1 MNPIE
6 KLQQFIKSRRTVPF
20 LQTGDGKKVSVD
32 VQAKDLEVASQWK
45 LMWWKFR
52 KHKLAMAGGIVVIL
66 YYIVAIFCEFFA
78 PVLST
83 TYNAQYV
90 YAPPQ
95 HLQIFRDGRLFL
107 HVNGYGFERDPVSF
121 KKTWQIDED
130 VVIPVGFFVKGEDYK
145 LWGIIPANI
154 RFIGP
159 KEIGDPFFL
168 LGSDKTGRDIFSR
181 IVYSSRISLTVGLV
195 GVMISLTL
203 GVVLGG
209 ISGLVG
215 GWVDNVIQRAIEI
228 LLSIPNLPIW
238 LALAAVVPVNW
249 PPLRVYFMITII
261 LAIVGQWSWTF
272 MARVVRSRF
281 LALREE
287 DFVLAA
293 TLDGCS
299 NWRLITKHMVPSFL
313 SHIIASVTLAIPG
326 MIIGETAL
334 SFLGLGLRPPVV
346 SWGVMLQDAQK
357 VGLIAV
363 TPWVLFP
370 GLAIFIVVLAFNF
383 LGDGIRD
390 AADPYR

>member
-1 MNPIE
+1 MTQE
-6 KLQQFIKSRRTVPF
+6 QELQVNEMLPMAASSAP
-20 LQTGDGKKVSVD
+20 SSSS
-32 VQAKDLEVASQWK
+32 KDLEVASQWR

-52 KHKLAMAGGIVVIL
+52 KHKLAMVGGIIVFL
-66 YYIVAIFCEFFA
+66 YYLVALFCEFFS
-78 PVLST
+78 PTLST
-83 TYNAQYV
+83 TYNEQYV

-95 HLQIFRDGRLFL
+95 QIHFFQDGRLSPF
-107 HVNGYGFERDPVSF
+107 VYGYAFERDPVSF
-121 KKTWQIDED
+121 KKTWTVDEESVISIGLFVRGEEYKMWGLIPWD
-130 VVIPVGFFVKGEDYK
+130 VHLF
-145 LWGIIPANI
+145 
-154 RFIGP
+154 GP
-159 KEIGDPFFL
+159 KEVGEPFFL
-168 LGSDKTGRDIFSR
+168 LGSDKSGRDILSR
-181 IVYSSRISLTVGLV
+181 IFYSSRVSLTVGLM
-195 GVMISLTL
+195 GVLISLSL
-203 GVVLGG
+203 GIFMGG

-238 LALAAVVPVNW
+238 LALAAVVPVDW
-249 PPLRVYFMITII
+249 PPLRVYFMITVI
-261 LAIVGQWSWTF
+261 LAVIGQWSWTF

-299 NWRLITKHMVPSFL
+299 NWRLISKHMVPSFL
-313 SHIIASVTLAIPG
+313 SHIIASVTLAVPG

-363 TPWVLFP
+363 TPWVLYP
-370 GLAIFIVVLAFNF
+370 GLAIFIVVLALNF
-383 LGDGIRD
+383 FGDGIRD
-390 AADPYR
+390 AADPYH

>member
-1 MNPIE
+1 MAQAQKWHGVRVP
-6 KLQQFIKSRRTVPF
+6 QF
-20 LQTGDGKKVSVD
+20 KKRMDQPTETRS
-32 VQAKDLEVASQWK
+32 LEVASQWK
-45 LMWWKFR
+45 LMWLKFR
-52 KHKLAMAGGIVVIL
+52 KHKLAMVGGLIVLI
-66 YYIVAIFCEFFA
+66 YYIVAVFCEIVA
-78 PVLST
+78 PSLST
-83 TYNAQYV
+83 SFNAQYV

-95 HLQIFRDGRLFL
+95 KIHLLQNGRFAPY
-107 HVNGYGFERDPVSF
+107 VNGYTFERDPISF
-121 KKTWQIDED
+121 KKSWTLDEETI
-130 VVIPVGFFVKGEDYK
+130 IPINLFVQGEAYK
-145 LWGIIPANI
+145 LWGIISWDMHL
-154 RFIGP
+154 IGP
-159 KEIGDPFFL
+159 KEVGAPFFM

-181 IVYSSRISLTVGLV
+181 IVYSSRVSLTVGLV
-195 GVMISLTL
+195 GVTISMVL
-203 GVVLGG
+203 GILLGG
-209 ISGLVG
+209 ISGLAG
-215 GWVDNVIQRAIEI
+215 GWIDNVIQRAIEI
-228 LLSIPNLPIW
+228 LLSIPNLPLW

-249 PPLRVYFMITII
+249 SPLKVYFMITII

-299 NWRLITKHMVPSFL
+299 NYRLITKHMVPSFL
-313 SHIIASVTLAIPG
+313 SHIIASITLAVPA

-363 TPWVLFP
+363 TPWVLYP

-383 LGDGIRD
+383 FGDGIRD
-390 AADPYR
+390 AADPYH